1 MDWLEIAGTAI
12 GILYLYW
19 EYRAS
24 SWLWL
29 ASIAM
34 PAIYLKV
41 YLDAGL
47 YADFGISVYYI
58 LASAY
63 GLIVWLAARHRHSP
77 SAEGEPPSDSLPIS
91 RTPRRLI
98 LPLLLAAAALT
109 ALLGLILSRWTDS
122 TVPWADGFTT
132 ALSIVALWMLS
143 RKYAEQ
149 WLVWLVADLAYSV
162 LYAYKGLWLTGG
174 LYLAY
179 SAVAVAGYVKWKK
192 MMKNT

>member
-1 MDWLEIAGTAI
+1 MDWLEILGVGI
-12 GILYLYW
+12 GVLYLYW

-41 YLDAGL
+41 YFEAGL
-47 YADFGISVYYI
+47 YADFAISVYYI
-58 LASAY
+58 LASLY
-63 GLIVWLAARHRHSP
+63 GLTVWISARRKTASG
-77 SAEGEPPSDSLPIS
+77 SNSSSDALPIS
-91 RTPRRLI
+91 HTPKRLI
-98 LPLLLAAAALT
+98 SPLILSAIALT
-109 ALLGLILSRWTDS
+109 VLLWLILSRFTDS
-122 TVPWADGFTT
+122 TVPWADAFTT

-149 WLVWLVADLAYSV
+149 WLVWLVADVAYSV
-162 LYAYKGLWLTGG
+162 LYAYKGLWPTGA

-179 SAVAVAGYVKWKK
+179 AAVAVAGFIKWNKSIG
-192 MMKNT
+192 N